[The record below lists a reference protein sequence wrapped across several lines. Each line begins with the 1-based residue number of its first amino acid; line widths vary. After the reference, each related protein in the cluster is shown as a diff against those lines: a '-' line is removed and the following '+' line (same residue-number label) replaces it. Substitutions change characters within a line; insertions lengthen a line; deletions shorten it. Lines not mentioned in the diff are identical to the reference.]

1 MEQNNLN
8 KDVFTIEEIKAL
20 KQLARREIEKKEQH
34 KKKSKVY
41 KKIINWCDY

>member
-20 KQLARREIEKKEQH
+20 KLLARREIEKKEQY